1 MFLYGYIGKLS
12 SFVLWL
18 FSPVPMA
25 GVKQS
30 PWSEEAAMVFRNHV
44 EKKALVARVESV
56 QDAACPWERK
66 MTVYLVDTSQDHRD
80 IWVHNLMTEFLD
92 ELSKAA

>member
-1 MFLYGYIGKLS
+1 MLLS
-12 SFVLWL
+12 VFAVAHSFCISCLPL
-18 FSPVPMA
+18 LIS

-30 PWSEEAAMVFRNHV
+30 PWSEEAALVFRNHV
-44 EKKALVARVESV
+44 EKKPLVARVESV
-56 QDAACPWERK
+56 QDAAHPWDRK
-66 MTVYLVDTSQDHRD
+66 MTVYLVDTALDNRD